1 MQNTRFLQTSFW
13 AQFKGA
19 HGWNP
24 ISITE
29 NGVPLSVLVRTFR
42 IGFKKASIAYVPMA
56 PEHDGK
62 AGAAYIKELND
73 IALSLRSSIPHDT
86 MCVRFDPPV
95 DFLTTEE
102 RDAFDKSLPAYAKET
117 SSSVTK
123 SPVAVQPPDTVL
135 LSLDKSKEDLLN
147 NMKPKWRYNV
157 KLAEKKGVTV
167 TAYHAG
173 DAGFEEAF
181 DSFYELFETTGKR
194 DGISPHAKS
203 YYKDLLTR
211 GSPAAQCASA
221 AAQEKSPVVT
231 LYLASH
237 ENDKLAGIITLFC
250 DREAVYLYGA
260 SGNIKRNL
268 MPAYLLQWT
277 AICDAR
283 QYGCPVYDFYG
294 MPPTDDP
301 SHPMHVLYLFKT
313 GFGGTIVHRPGS
325 FDVPLSGFYKWYIA
339 AEKARAWYHRS
350 FLKKIRGR

>member
-194 DGISPHAKS
+194 DGISPHDTSLAVCRNERYKLFWTDRNAKS
-203 YYKDLLTR
+203 AAIAKAVHHRCSIFNRNCLSRTCVDAVAKARTA
-211 GSPAAQCASA
+211 PAA
-221 AAQEKSPVVT
+221 PV
-231 LYLASH
+231 
-237 ENDKLAGIITLFC
+237 FC
-250 DREAVYLYGA
+250 
-260 SGNIKRNL
+260 
-268 MPAYLLQWT
+268 
-277 AICDAR
+277 
-283 QYGCPVYDFYG
+283 
-294 MPPTDDP
+294 
-301 SHPMHVLYLFKT
+301 
-313 GFGGTIVHRPGS
+313 
-325 FDVPLSGFYKWYIA
+325 
-339 AEKARAWYHRS
+339 
-350 FLKKIRGR
+350 